1 MKNFTVFLTVFCL
14 TLCGC
19 HESMNKR
26 AEREAMEYTKKYCP
40 TPVQNHTRTDSVVFD
55 NESKTFI
62 YYCSIFDE
70 LDNQEIFN
78 KNRIQISNAL
88 LDNLKE
94 STQLRAYK
102 KEGFGF
108 RWVITSA
115 KNSKVVYFDQQFTP
129 KEYDTPTPATSSR
142 GGFIPTKTSL
152 RLPSI
157 FHQENAIEGLF
168 FMLIHPK
175 TTIIL

>member
-94 STQLRAYK
+94 NTQLRAYK
-102 KEGFGF
+102 KEDFGF

-129 KEYDTPTPATSSR
+129 KEYDTPTPAR
-142 GGFIPTKTSL
+142 N
-152 RLPSI
+152 
-157 FHQENAIEGLF
+157 E
-168 FMLIHPK
+168 
-175 TTIIL
+175 

>member
-40 TPVQNHTRTDSVVFD
+40 TPVQNHTHTDSVVFD

-94 STQLRAYK
+94 NTQLRVYK

-129 KEYDTPTPATSSR
+129 KEYDTPNPAR
-142 GGFIPTKTSL
+142 N
-152 RLPSI
+152 
-157 FHQENAIEGLF
+157 E
-168 FMLIHPK
+168 
-175 TTIIL
+175 